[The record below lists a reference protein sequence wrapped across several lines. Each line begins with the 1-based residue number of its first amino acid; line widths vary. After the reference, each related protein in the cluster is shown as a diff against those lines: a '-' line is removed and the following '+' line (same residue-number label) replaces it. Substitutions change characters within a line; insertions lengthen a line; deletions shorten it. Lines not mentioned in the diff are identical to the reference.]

1 MVLIMKHPRTKDE
14 RIEKIATVTFG
25 PSKASQN
32 F

>member
-1 MVLIMKHPRTKDE
+1 MVWIMKHPKTKHE

-25 PSKASQN
+25 PSKASHN